1 MKIEYTQQQ
10 VLQDLKAIA
19 ENREYDI
26 KLPLRVLKRE
36 QPEAY
41 QKAYQKAYKKTDKF
55 KDYQKAYQKAYKKT
69 DKFKDYQKAY
79 QRALVELKKEHPND
93 FQKLLS
99 KMLKHFSYR
108 RKGQKENE

>member
-55 KDYQKAYQKAYKKT
+55 KDYQKAYQ
-69 DKFKDYQKAY
+69 
-79 QRALVELKKEHPND
+79 RALVELKKEHPND

>member
-26 KLPLRVLKRE
+26 KLPLRVLRRE
-36 QPEAY
+36 QPEA
-41 QKAYQKAYKKTDKF
+41 
-55 KDYQKAYQKAYKKT
+55 YQKAYQKAYKKT

>member
-41 QKAYQKAYKKTDKF
+41 QKAYHMAYKKTDKF
-55 KDYQKAYQKAYKKT
+55 KDYQKAYKK
-69 DKFKDYQKAY
+69 
-79 QRALVELKKEHPND
+79 ALVELKKEHPND

>member
-26 KLPLRVLKRE
+26 KLPLRVLRRE

-41 QKAYQKAYKKTDKF
+41 QKAYHMAYKKTDKF
-55 KDYQKAYQKAYKKT
+55 KDYQKAYKK
-69 DKFKDYQKAY
+69 
-79 QRALVELKKEHPND
+79 ALVELKKEHPND